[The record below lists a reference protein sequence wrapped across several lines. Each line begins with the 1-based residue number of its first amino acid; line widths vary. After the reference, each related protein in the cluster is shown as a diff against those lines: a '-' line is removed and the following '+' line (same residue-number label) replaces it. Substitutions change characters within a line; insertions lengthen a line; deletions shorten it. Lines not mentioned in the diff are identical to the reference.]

1 MMLAADF
8 LSKPMKIGSDSV
20 SVLSVENKKLY
31 RDIVGAFVD
40 EHPEEMN
47 IVFSQDFKPFKYKG
61 NVCFVNDYYKLD
73 LSSAIIK
80 KLYEN
85 LERFCNDEMQEET
98 NALKVQIFNFLDRL
112 VLNYDYDFNYSLDI
126 NIVDLFK
133 IQNLKP
139 YITSKNLLCSLL
151 DFIVIIKKYT
161 HIRCFVLLNLHLYF
175 TDEEIVYLYEDLIYN
190 DISVLVLENSSNFS
204 KSKFETIRIIDNDL
218 CEIVEK

>member
-1 MMLAADF
+1 MLAADF

-40 EHPEEMN
+40 EHTEEMN

-151 DFIVIIKKYT
+151 DFLVIIKKYT

-175 TDEEIVYLYEDLIYN
+175 TDEEIVHLYEDLIYN

>member
-112 VLNYDYDFNYSLDI
+112 VLNYD
-126 NIVDLFK
+126 
-133 IQNLKP
+133 
-139 YITSKNLLCSLL
+139 
-151 DFIVIIKKYT
+151 
-161 HIRCFVLLNLHLYF
+161 
-175 TDEEIVYLYEDLIYN
+175 
-190 DISVLVLENSSNFS
+190 
-204 KSKFETIRIIDNDL
+204 
-218 CEIVEK
+218 